1 MQDIIQP
8 MFDFGRL
15 PEDTLRLV
23 SYCPVCHCHY
33 NPLEAKILD
42 ENETAHL
49 IYVKCGRC
57 KSAIVALILA
67 NSFGVSSVGL
77 ITDLDSQEVNKFRES
92 AKINS
97 DELLGVYE
105 ALKSGEP
112 ERDLNLI

>member
-8 MFDFGRL
+8 MSNFGRL

-23 SYCPVCHCHY
+23 SHCPVCHYHY

-67 NSFGVSSVGL
+67 NSFGISSVGL
-77 ITDLDSQEVNKFRES
+77 VTDLDSQEVNKFRES
-92 AKINS
+92 AKIS
-97 DELLGVYE
+97 GDDVLATYELLHSDGAE
-105 ALKSGEP
+105 G
-112 ERDLNLI
+112 IFGF